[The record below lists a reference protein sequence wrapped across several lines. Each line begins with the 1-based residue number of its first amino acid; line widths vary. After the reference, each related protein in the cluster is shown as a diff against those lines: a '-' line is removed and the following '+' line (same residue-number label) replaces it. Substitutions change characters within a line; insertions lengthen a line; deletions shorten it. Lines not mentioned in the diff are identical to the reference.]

1 MRARLQR
8 DSARSLSKE
17 AFSDNWPPNQCML
30 GVSIDASGSIMILHS
45 LDFKFRFMY
54 SYKNLPF
61 GTFNM
66 SKKTIFPS
74 SFLSSA
80 CSGVAIHRKFT
91 NYTHSKGMLVESRI
105 TFTVP
110 SVSILNPGLE

>member
-8 DSARSLSKE
+8 DSARSWSKE

-66 SKKTIFPS
+66 SKKTISRRVSCPVRVQVWPS
-74 SFLSSA
+74 
-80 CSGVAIHRKFT
+80 T
-91 NYTHSKGMLVESRI
+91 ESLPITRI
-105 TFTVP
+105 
-110 SVSILNPGLE
+110 LKECW